1 MKIAWPR
8 GDLEVTCASEKLLRQ
23 RFADADAAV
32 KLLLT
37 VLYESD
43 TLREV
48 RNFRSIQLYLLPPTG
63 KRAGGRLL
71 IRHKEIDV
79 TATLLNDDNT
89 TIYETT
95 GESTEW
101 LNPIRRLRI
110 LTISD
115 NS

>member
-1 MKIAWPR
+1 VKIAWPR
-8 GDLEVTCASEKLLRQ
+8 GDLEVICASEKLLRQ
-23 RFADADAAV
+23 RFAEADAAV

-37 VLYESD
+37 VLHQSD

-48 RNFRSIQLYLLPPTG
+48 RNFRSIQLFLVHPTG
-63 KRAGGRLL
+63 KRDGGLL

-79 TATLLNDDNT
+79 TATLLNDDNAT
-89 TIYETT
+89 LYETA
-95 GESTEW
+95 SDSCDW

-115 NS
+115 NG

>member
-1 MKIAWPR
+1 VKIAWPR

-23 RFADADAAV
+23 RFAEGAAAV
-32 KLLLT
+32 KLVLT
-37 VLYESD
+37 VLHQSD

-48 RNFRSIQLYLLPPTG
+48 RNFSSIQLFLVPPTG
-63 KRAGGRLL
+63 RRDGGLL

-79 TATLLNDDNT
+79 TATLLNDDT
-89 TIYETT
+89 TTVYETT
-95 GESTEW
+95 SESTEW

-115 NS
+115 NG

>member
-1 MKIAWPR
+1 VKIAWPR

-23 RFADADAAV
+23 RFAEGAAAV
-32 KLLLT
+32 KLVLT
-37 VLYESD
+37 VLHQSD
-43 TLREV
+43 NLREV
-48 RNFRSIQLYLLPPTG
+48 RNFRSIQLFLVHPAA
-63 KRAGGRLL
+63 KRDGGLL

-89 TIYETT
+89 TVYEATSK
-95 GESTEW
+95 STDW

-110 LTISD
+110 LTISN